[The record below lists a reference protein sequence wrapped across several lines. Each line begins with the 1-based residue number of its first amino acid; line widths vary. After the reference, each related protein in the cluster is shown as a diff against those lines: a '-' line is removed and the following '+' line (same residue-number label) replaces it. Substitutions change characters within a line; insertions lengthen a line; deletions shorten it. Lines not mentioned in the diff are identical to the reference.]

1 MKIKKFLS
9 FVLAVGM
16 ASTSFPALNALAT
29 KGPELGVYLSHT
41 VLGQGQYM
49 RDTQEVME
57 GEQTIGENGCVAHFS
72 DTGILSLYGTMTL
85 GEARTGNQW
94 GVIGGTV
101 GASDLTIR
109 LLDGADYTLNSTGYS
124 GIYGN
129 YEPVRVEGNGKITI
143 NTSGASEAGIMVYGK
158 DGSENSVPTGVTITD
173 NAEVTITG
181 TKGIVLTGGADGD
194 ITVTDGAVLTVDTDS
209 AAFTKAPV
217 IEAGSEV
224 TVGASPEEAEA
235 WDGSTALTS
244 YNYVRIEAPDEG
256 GETTDTPEE
265 PSDIPS
271 EPSET
276 APAEPTETV
285 TETPSTPD
293 PDLPTE
299 NFSRWIGIQ
308 PVRDGRIEWLYDGHY
323 MMPDGTHLSTTN
335 DGEPD
340 GTEAVY
346 YDEQTGTVTFSKDIT
361 IYGASDASEY
371 RTYYGT
377 GISWQYGVDNVDTNM
392 GIRLENGANVTIDAT
407 NRDAFTYLY
416 GIYGNGTLVV
426 TGDGTLTIRANGGT
440 SDNYAMC
447 VYNGKESSGLGNI
460 LIKDNVT
467 LDLEAADDNGIG
479 IGVYGAGAGNITIKD
494 NAVLEAYGGTAAINK
509 APVMPDNASV
519 SVGESAETA
528 EAWDGTFDITQY
540 KYVRINASGE
550 EPQETEPAATES
562 AAPATSAPS
571 ETPAASTPSAA
582 PATTAPAETEEP
594 PALPETGVIWQDDYE
609 RWATYDWQS
618 QNLAEMRV
626 ANGGDYGNIYR
637 MNIGLAEG
645 HGKVLEVTSADSA
658 DRGFDWYTDDAI
670 GADDYVEINDGVLR
684 ISAQVCI
691 PSGFV
696 MNQEDQEINN
706 YVWTWSEAALEGDAP
721 NDLAY
726 LFKVGVT
733 YGEPR
738 GRISFQTGTP
748 SNLVSADA
756 SNSMDIDFDTW
767 YTIDTVIN
775 YDAGVI
781 DYYVDG
787 NLVTSYPGAPDD
799 IGRYFPVAY
808 MQLHQNGRFTESD
821 APLVFLWDNFA
832 VELLDDSFDAEV
844 VESGADHVDVR
855 FTKAVSDSE
864 LSNAEVSVRIAGDD
878 GSLAAA
884 SGYTRLS
891 ADTVRFTFDSLLPAT
906 AYELVFGADTES
918 AYGDGTMAAGSMVVF
933 TTPAS
938 VTETTLIDMSFDDAD
953 GEYWLVHSASSDDLT
968 FVDDEANTSEHVEIR
983 DGVLYYD
990 HYLDV
995 AGQERN
1001 GLKFPFADGTT
1012 VDSGK
1017 ITVEFD
1023 AGVSGE
1029 TGRTRAVFGLE
1040 DPEKTDTA
1048 WTPATVFS
1056 GIAPYDGSRLSF
1068 TMASESTRNALTGDS
1083 GMDITAAITAQEEMH
1098 HYKIEIDLDNN
1109 SYRLYYDGAL
1119 AADLD
1124 YIPGG
1129 NAENSFDAF
1138 IMSGVY
1144 ASSDH
1149 AADSDRTFIMLDDL
1163 KVTAE
1168 HEAASVGSVTF
1179 IKYDGTENG
1188 YSSVVSAGTKEIRL
1202 GFTKEMAED
1211 TAEHIS
1217 IEGMDA
1223 SNYEV
1228 TFSGSEAVI
1237 EFANCLDADTSYVL
1251 RIDADVKDADGG
1263 AATGEAVYRFTA
1275 DSGEVEYG
1283 KPVITDNGG
1292 TVTAE
1297 VTVVN
1302 TTANDIN
1309 NFYITLAS
1317 YNSEGMLTGIIPLE
1331 AAYSKAEGYTKTFT
1345 VTGDTGAFSEAD
1357 MLGAFV
1363 FSDLTNIRPL
1373 TDSTELQR

>member
-41 VLGQGQYM
+41 VLSQGQYM

-181 TKGIVLTGGADGD
+181 TKGVVLSGGADGD

-217 IEAGSEV
+217 IEEGSEV
-224 TVGASPEEAEA
+224 TVGADAESAAA

-244 YNYVRIEAPDEG
+244 YNYVRIEAPEG
-256 GETTDTPEE
+256 TPGPDVTEE
-265 PSDIPS
+265 AT
-271 EPSET
+271 EEART
-276 APAEPTETV
+276 EEPTETV
-285 TETPSTPD
+285 TETPATPD

-299 NFSRWIGIQ
+299 NFSNWVGIQ
-308 PVRDGRIEWLYDGHY
+308 PTREGRIEWLYDGHY
-323 MMPDGTHLSTTN
+323 LMPDGTHLNTTN
-335 DGEPD
+335 NGEPD
-340 GTEAVY
+340 GSEAVY
-346 YDEQTGTVTFSKDIT
+346 YDGDTGTLTFSKDIT

-371 RTYYGT
+371 KTYYGAA
-377 GISWQYGVDNVDTNM
+377 ISWQYGVENVDTNM
-392 GIRLENGANVTIDAT
+392 VIRLEDGADVTIDAT

-426 TGDGTLTIRANGGT
+426 TGDGTLTIKANGGT
-440 SDNYAMC
+440 ADNYAVC
-447 VYNGKESSGLGNI
+447 VYNGKESSGLGNFI
-460 LIKDNVT
+460 IKDNVE
-467 LDLEAADDNGIG
+467 LKLENADQNGIG
-479 IGVYGAGAGNITIKD
+479 IGVYGPGAGNITVKD
-494 NAVLEAYGGTAAINK
+494 NAVLEAYGGAQAINK
-509 APVMPDNASV
+509 APLIPDTAAV
-519 SVGESAETA
+519 SAGESAETA
-528 EAWDGTFDITQY
+528 AAWDKTSDLTQY
-540 KYVRINASGE
+540 KYVKINASGE
-550 EPQETEPAATES
+550 EPQETEPAVTES
-562 AAPATSAPS
+562 AAPATAAPSEEPSSAPATSAPS
-571 ETPAASTPSAA
+571 SAPS
-582 PATTAPAETEEP
+582 TTAPAETDP
-594 PALPETGVIWQDDYE
+594 PSELPETGMIWQDDYE
-609 RWATYDWQS
+609 RWSVYDWQS
-618 QNLAEMRV
+618 ANLAEMRV
-626 ANGGDYGNIYR
+626 ANGGDYRNIYR
-637 MNIGLAEG
+637 MNITLADG
-645 HGKVLEVTSADSA
+645 HGKVLEAAADEDASK
-658 DRGFDWYTDDAI
+658 GFDWYTNDVI

-696 MNQEDQEINN
+696 MNPEDQEIND
-706 YVWTWSEAALEGDAP
+706 YVWTWSEAALDGGSP
-721 NDLAY
+721 NNIAY

-733 YGEPR
+733 YGESV

-748 SNLVSADA
+748 SSLVSADA

-799 IGRYFPVAY
+799 IGKYFPVAY

-821 APLVFLWDNFA
+821 DPLVFLWDNFA

-844 VESGADHVDVR
+844 IESGNDHVDVR

-864 LSNAEVSVRIAGDD
+864 LSNTEVSARIAGDD
-878 GSLAAA
+878 GSLTAA

-891 ADTVRFTFDSLLPAT
+891 ADTVRFTFDSLLPTT

-918 AYGDGTMAAGSMVVF
+918 AYGDGTIAAGSMVVF

-953 GEYWLVHSASSDDLT
+953 GDYWLVHSASSDDLA
-968 FVDDEANTSEHVEIR
+968 FVDDKTNTSEHAEIR

-990 HYLDV
+990 HYLDA

-1001 GLKFPFADGTT
+1001 GLKFPFADGTA

-1040 DPEKTDTA
+1040 DPGKTDTA
-1048 WTPATVFS
+1048 WTPATVFG

-1068 TMASESTRNALTGDS
+1068 TMASESTRNALTSDS

-1202 GFTKEMAED
+1202 SFTKEMAED

-1263 AATGEAVYRFTA
+1263 AAAGEAAYRFTA
-1275 DSGEVEYG
+1275 DSGEVVYG

-1373 TDSTELQR
+1373 TDSAELQR